1 MHELSVCQGLI
12 REVGRVAADHGAEEV
27 LAISVAIGPLSG
39 IEAPLLI
46 RAFEIAR
53 AGTIAAHAMLQVE
66 TMPVVVECRVC
77 GAESTVAAQALLC
90 GACGSFEVDLK
101 SGDELLLKRVELNA
115 APQSA
120 AAAAAG

>member
-12 REVGRVAADHGAEEV
+12 REVERVAAAHDACEV
-27 LAISVAIGPLSG
+27 VALSVAIGPLSG
-39 IEAPLLI
+39 VEPELLA

-53 AGTIAAHAMLQVE
+53 AGTIAERAMLQVE

-77 GAESTVAAQALLC
+77 GAESLVSAQALIC
-90 GACGSFEVDLK
+90 GTCGSFEVDLK
-101 SGDELLLKRVELNA
+101 SGDELLLKRVEMTP
-115 APQSA
+115 APAQ